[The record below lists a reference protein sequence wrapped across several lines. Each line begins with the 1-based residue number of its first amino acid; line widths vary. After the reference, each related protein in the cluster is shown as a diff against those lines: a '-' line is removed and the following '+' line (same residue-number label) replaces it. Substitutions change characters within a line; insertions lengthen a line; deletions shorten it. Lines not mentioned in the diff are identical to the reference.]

1 MKKTNYEVKNTG
13 AQVVKAPKKVST
25 PAGVKGVR
33 GKDVRQ
39 GNNK

>member
-1 MKKTNYEVKNTG
+1 MKKTYEIKNTG
-13 AQVVKAPKKVST
+13 AQVVKAPKKVSA
-25 PAGVKGVR
+25 PAGVKGMR

>member
-1 MKKTNYEVKNTG
+1 MKKNYEVKNTG
-13 AQVVKAPKKVST
+13 AQIVKAPKNVKAPS
-25 PAGVKGVR
+25 GVKGVR